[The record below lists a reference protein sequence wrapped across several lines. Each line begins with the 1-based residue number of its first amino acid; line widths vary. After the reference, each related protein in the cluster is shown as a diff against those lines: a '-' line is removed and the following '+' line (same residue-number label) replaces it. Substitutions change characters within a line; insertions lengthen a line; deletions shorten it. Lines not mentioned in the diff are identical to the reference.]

1 MDKGIDIN
9 ELKEAIK
16 EELVTETR
24 TPEIEKIQTK
34 QELTL
39 IKSTGE
45 NFVKEKD
52 IIVLKGHM
60 FFIQSISPKKLILK
74 LVRRFKQEETLV
86 DGIFCYIDKNNKLKK
101 NKEVLSSFGKRK

>member
-1 MDKGIDIN
+1 MNKGIDIN
-9 ELKEAIK
+9 ELKEEIK
-16 EELVTETR
+16 EEVEK
-24 TPEIEKIQTK
+24 ENKKIQTK
-34 QELTL
+34 QEFTL

-52 IIVLKGHM
+52 IVVLKGHM

-86 DGIFCYIDKNNKLKK
+86 DGIFCYIDKNNKFKK